1 MLLYLHGFTS
11 GPQSVKARALGAR
24 MAERGLAA
32 DFVCPQ
38 LSASPAE
45 AILQAEQIIEHA
57 RKVGAGETAT
67 NVANNVANDVANNT
81 ANNTANN
88 ALKHSNILLVGSS
101 LGGFYA
107 TVLAEKHNLNAV
119 LINPAVIGQ
128 LPMEGFIGTHQWL
141 YTGEPFEFT
150 AQHIAELRSMDLPRV
165 TNPQRFWLMLEE
177 GDETLDYR
185 QAVAY
190 YTGAK
195 QTVLTGGDHTFTRW
209 ADYLDAVIDAS
220 LTGRLAD

>member
-57 RKVGAGETAT
+57 RKLGADETVTNTAT
-67 NVANNVANDVANNT
+67 
-81 ANNTANN
+81 N
-88 ALKHSNILLVGSS
+88 ALKHPNILLVGSS

-141 YTGEPFEFT
+141 YTGKPFEFT
-150 AQHIAELRSMDLPRV
+150 AQHIAELRAMDLPRV

>member
-57 RKVGAGETAT
+57 RKLGADETVTNTAT
-67 NVANNVANDVANNT
+67 
-81 ANNTANN
+81 N
-88 ALKHSNILLVGSS
+88 ALKHPNILLVGSS

-119 LINPAVIGQ
+119 LINPAVIGD
-128 LPMEGFIGTHQWL
+128 LSMEGFIGTHQWL

-150 AQHIAELRSMDLPRV
+150 AQHIAELRAMDLPRV

-190 YTGAK
+190 YAGAK

-209 ADYLDAVIDAS
+209 ADYLDAVIDAL

>member
-57 RKVGAGETAT
+57 RKVGADETVTNTAT
-67 NVANNVANDVANNT
+67 
-81 ANNTANN
+81 N
-88 ALKHSNILLVGSS
+88 ALKHPNILLVGSS

-150 AQHIAELRSMDLPRV
+150 AQHIAELRAMDLPRV

-209 ADYLDAVIDAS
+209 ADYLDAVIDVS